1 MEHYYHVPIDYERR
15 NLAYDVRENT
25 ARISRDVTKYSGDD
39 GHVTNGD
46 ERRFPNTLLGT
57 FTKGLPH
64 DRDTALPLKRAD
76 FNLFVRGIDRGIPEE
91 IAEIPLG
98 PGPGKSFNNSA
109 MAAGVDVRAW
119 ESMAAGLAF
128 TLDGPDAQ
136 RVTMPPAP
144 QIDSVELGY
153 EMSES
158 YWMALCR
165 DVAFNQFEE
174 SSSKPGQLVANAA
187 KCLAAHP
194 WLRGN
199 NQGLSAAQQT
209 RKELEIK
216 RGLGTDVVFR
226 GVLKGD
232 DAGPYLSQFLLIG
245 CDTLGGLLLDNPET
259 FSTGL
264 IRYGAIQISQ
274 HVRNA
279 APRRDYMT
287 SWGSYIDVTN
297 AADVRG
303 RESYVNHDTHRFM
316 HTPRD
321 LSTYVH
327 YDALYEPYLNACLLL
342 LAMRAKMD
350 PGLPFGEDDKIDK
363 QTPFALF
370 GPPHILA
377 VLVEVVSKA
386 LKAVRF
392 QKFGIHRRPRPETV
406 AGRIDCVQRPRKG
419 ITDEFEAIEKL
430 LKYVDEDL
438 LDEIYKHNDNQNNTQ
453 SDLNMQTGNEV
464 PRKNDYDPVAQS
476 GTQQTSSGSSNG
488 TYLLPMAFA
497 EGSPMHPAY
506 GAGHAT
512 VAGACTTV
520 LKAFFDTD
528 YELPFAFTTM
538 AHGSGLRQVNLKNKL
553 TVEGELNKLAS
564 NISIGRNWA
573 GVHWKSDYTE
583 SIKMGEEIALGLLRE
598 QMAVYTEKFTLTV
611 PKFDGEVVTLSS
623 K

>member
-1 MEHYYHVPIDYERR
+1 MEHYVHIPIDYDRR
-15 NLAYDVRENT
+15 NQAYNVRERT
-25 ARISRDVTKYSGDD
+25 AVFSRDASYSGDD

-46 ERRFPNTLLGT
+46 EKRFPATLLGT

-64 DRDTALPLKRAD
+64 DRDTALPLSRAD
-76 FNLFVRGIDRGIPEE
+76 FKLFVRGIDRGIPKE

-98 PGPGKSFNNSA
+98 PGSGNSFNNSA
-109 MAAGVDVRAW
+109 MAAGVEVRAW

-128 TLDGPDAQ
+128 TLEGPDAQ

-153 EMSES
+153 EMTES

-165 DVAFNQFEE
+165 DIPFNQFQNR
-174 SSSKPGQLVANAA
+174 SDDVAQAA

-194 WLRGN
+194 WVNGN
-199 NQGLSAAQQT
+199 NQGLNEAQQV
-209 RKELEIK
+209 RKQLEIN
-216 RGLGTDVVFR
+216 RGLDTDAVFR
-226 GVLKGD
+226 GVLTGD
-232 DAGPYLSQFLLIG
+232 DVGPYLSQFLLIG
-245 CDTLGGLLLDNPET
+245 CDTLGGLSLDNPET
-259 FSTGL
+259 YSTGL
-264 IRYGAIQISQ
+264 IRYGAIQVDQ
-274 HVRNA
+274 RVRRA
-279 APRRDYMT
+279 LPLRDYMT

-303 RESYVNHDTHRFM
+303 SESYATSDTHRFI

-342 LAMRAKMD
+342 LAMGVDLD
-350 PGLPFGEDDKIDK
+350 PGLPFGKPDKVDK
-363 QTPFALF
+363 QTRFALY
-370 GPPHILA
+370 GPPHILS
-377 VLVEVVSKA
+377 VLVEVVTKA

-392 QKFGIHRRPRPETV
+392 QKFGVHRRPRPETV
-406 AGRIDCVQRPRKG
+406 AGWIDCVQRPRKG
-419 ITDEFEAIEKL
+419 ITNEFKPIEKL
-430 LKYVDEDL
+430 LKYIDEDL
-438 LDEIYKHNDNQNNTQ
+438 LTKIYDHNEEQNDTQ
-453 SDLNMQTGNEV
+453 IDRDV
-464 PRKNDYDPVAQS
+464 PRKNDYDPVNQCQTQ
-476 GTQQTSSGSSNG
+476 TQQLNNESSNG

-520 LKAFFDTD
+520 LKAFFDT
-528 YELPFAFTTM
+528 EAKLPFAFTTM
-538 AHGSGLRQVNLKNKL
+538 AHGRGLRQVRLNEKL

-583 SIKMGEEIALGLLRE
+583 SIKMGEEIALGFLRE
-598 QMAVYTEKFTLTV
+598 QMAVYTESFTLKV

>member
-1 MEHYYHVPIDYERR
+1 MEHYHRIPKDYDRVNQAFNIR
-15 NLAYDVRENT
+15 QST
-25 ARISRDVTKYSGDD
+25 AHTYSYVTKFSGDD
-39 GHVTNGD
+39 GHVSNGD
-46 ERRFPNTLLGT
+46 EQRFPNTLLGT

-64 DRDTALPLKRAD
+64 DRDTALPLKRED
-76 FNLFVRGIDRGIPEE
+76 FNLFVRGIDGGIPEE
-91 IAEIPLG
+91 IAQIPLG
-98 PGPGKSFNNSA
+98 PGSGNVFNNSA
-109 MAAGVDVRAW
+109 MATGVDVRAW
-119 ESMAAGLAF
+119 ESMAAGLAY

-165 DVAFNQFEE
+165 DVPFNQFENR
-174 SSSKPGQLVANAA
+174 SDDVANAA

-194 WLRGN
+194 WLKGS
-199 NQGLSAAQQT
+199 NQGLSEAQQT
-209 RKELEIK
+209 RKEFEIK
-216 RGLGTDVVFR
+216 RGLGTDAVFR
-226 GVLKGD
+226 GVLNGD
-232 DAGPYLSQFLLIG
+232 DVGPYLSQFLLIG
-245 CDTLGGLLLDNPET
+245 CDTLGGLKLDNPKT

-264 IRYGAIQISQ
+264 IRYGSIQISQ
-274 HVRNA
+274 QVRTA
-279 APRRDYMT
+279 VPKRDYMT

-297 AADVRG
+297 AADVRS
-303 RESYVNHDTHRFM
+303 RESYVDGDTHRFM

-342 LAMRAKMD
+342 LAMNAPLD
-350 PGLPFGEDDKIDK
+350 PGLPFGQPDRIDK
-363 QTPFALF
+363 QTRFALF
-370 GPPHILA
+370 GAPHILA
-377 VLVEVVSKA
+377 VLVEVVTKA

-406 AGRIDCVQRPRKG
+406 AGWVDCVQRPRKG
-419 ITDEFEAIEKL
+419 IKDEFKPIEKL
-430 LKYVDEDL
+430 LNYVDEDL
-438 LDEIYKHNDNQNNTQ
+438 LDKIYQHNDKQNDTQ
-453 SDLNMQTGNEV
+453 LDLNMQTGIEV
-464 PRKNDYDPVAQS
+464 PRKNDYDPIAQS
-476 GTQQTSSGSSNG
+476 RAQQINNRSSNG

-520 LKAFFDTD
+520 LKAFFDTSFK
-528 YELPFAFTTM
+528 LPFTFTTT
-538 AHGSGLRQVNLKNKL
+538 AHGDGLREDGPRGKL

-583 SIKMGEEIALGLLRE
+583 SIKMGEEIALELLRE
-598 QMAVYTEKFTLTV
+598 QMGVYTEKFTLTV
-611 PKFDGEVVTLSS
+611 PKFDGEVLTLSS